1 MALGFICKLR
11 QGKISR
17 GEDHRPRGEH
27 QIHRGNAPGLKA
39 SDGEFVARVNNDTHA
54 DDRWLENLIRAMLED
69 STVGICAS
77 KLLFE
82 QVE

>member
-1 MALGFICKLR
+1 
-11 QGKISR
+11 
-17 GEDHRPRGEH
+17 
-27 QIHRGNAPGLKA
+27 
-39 SDGEFVARVNNDTHA
+39 VNNDTHA

>member
-1 MALGFICKLR
+1 VKIIDLGENTRFT
-11 QGKISR
+11 G
-17 GEDHRPRGEH
+17 
-27 QIHRGNAPGLKA
+27 GNAPGLKA

-69 STVGICAS
+69 STVGIWPS